1 MKIIVELIAGIYLK
15 ETILNILK
23 KFKIEQKQLYTITS
37 DNGANML
44 KAINLVEEE
53 ISAAVAA
60 TTELNNELKDNN
72 IEETA
77 DVSLE
82 CSDSS
87 SYDSGDDR

>member
-23 KFKIEQKQLYTITS
+23 KFKIEQNQLYTITS

-53 ISAAVAA
+53 ISSTVAA
-60 TTELNNELKDNN
+60 TTELNDES

-77 DVSLE
+77 DVS
-82 CSDSS
+82 SDSS
-87 SYDSGDDR
+87 SYDSSDR

>member
-1 MKIIVELIAGIYLK
+1 VKIIVELIAGTYLK

-53 ISAAVAA
+53 ISATVAP
-60 TTELNNELKDNN
+60 TTELNNDS
-72 IEETA
+72 IEDTA
-77 DVSLE
+77 DVSSE
-82 CSDSS
+82 CSE
-87 SYDSGDDR
+87 SYDSSDR

>member
-1 MKIIVELIAGIYLK
+1 MKIIVELIAGTYLK

-53 ISAAVAA
+53 ISATVAA
-60 TTELNNELKDNN
+60 TTELNNELNN
-72 IEETA
+72 DSIEDTA
-77 DVSLE
+77 DVSSE
-82 CSDSS
+82 CSESYGSS
-87 SYDSGDDR
+87 DR

>member
-1 MKIIVELIAGIYLK
+1 MKIIVKLIAGVYLK
-15 ETILNILK
+15 ETILKILK

-53 ISAAVAA
+53 ISATVAA
-60 TTELNNELKDNN
+60 TTESNYELNDES

-77 DVSLE
+77 DVS
-82 CSDSS
+82 SDSS
-87 SYDSGDDR
+87 SYDSSDR